1 MKIKT
6 KMTLGSS
13 LMMVIPAIVISVIL
27 GWIAVSN
34 GRAALEQQAQN
45 QLISVRNATSASVER
60 TFQTIRGQISTF
72 SSDRMVIDAMKLF
85 PSAFKIYNS
94 QLELTGNSGKQKLDV
109 LRQELKNY
117 YASTFNDEYK
127 NHNKGNGIDVQ
138 TWIDHLGE
146 TAVALQHNFISANP
160 DPIGQKDLLT
170 DLKDNTLYN
179 TLHKRFHPHFRDY
192 QKQFEYYD
200 IFLVD
205 AESGDIVYSVFKELD
220 FSTSLKSGEFSDTN
234 IGKVFKAAA
243 EAEDPDFIAISDFS
257 TYQPSYND
265 EAAFIASPIFED
277 DKKKGVL
284 IFQLPITY
292 ITSVMTHE
300 QQWEQVGL
308 GQTGE
313 TYLIGEDLT
322 LRSENRLFLQQ
333 PEQYFQI
340 QAANGVTQSDLDSIR
355 AKHSS
360 IGLHRIDSPASQA
373 AIAGETGVKKYIDF
387 RGVEVLSAYMPLSI
401 KGLNWAVAAEITTTE
416 AFEPIQNLQSTI
428 IWYATMLTLVVL
440 VVGAILG
447 KIVSSMMMLP
457 IQQTVNAIRN
467 IAEGEG
473 DLTQRIQIQN
483 DDELGELA
491 HWFNRII
498 EKIQGM
504 VGEMN
509 EVTTHLNEASQ
520 QLFNVSEKTKA
531 NVLKQQVQ
539 TEQAASATEEMS
551 ATVNEV
557 SSNADRAASSAMEA
571 RSKSEEGRRAVEE
584 NIHTIQ
590 LLTSTVD
597 EASSVIS
604 QLEKDS
610 QEIGS
615 ILDVIRNI
623 AEQTNLLALNAA
635 IEAARAGEQ
644 GRGFAVVADEVRT
657 LASRTQQ
664 STQEI
669 QQMIERLQ
677 SASQKAVDIMN
688 QTNQQA
694 HKGAEYASNT
704 GEVLSSISEAI
715 NQLSEMNVEIAH
727 AAEEQSKVAQMINKT
742 VVDITQIGDQT
753 AQGSQQTTSASQT
766 LNQLSSQLQHL
777 VGQFRI

>member
-1 MKIKT
+1 MKLKT
-6 KMTLGSS
+6 KMTIGSS
-13 LMMVIPAIVISVIL
+13 LIMVIPVIVISAVL
-27 GWIAVSN
+27 GWIAVGD
-34 GRAALEQQAQN
+34 GRTALEQQAQN

-60 TFQTIRGQISTF
+60 TFQIIRSQISTF

-94 QLELTGNSGKQKLDV
+94 QLELSGNSGKQKLDL
-109 LRQELKNY
+109 LRQNLKSY

-127 NHNKGNGIDVQ
+127 KHNNGNGIDVES
-138 TWIDHLGE
+138 WISHLGD
-146 TAVALQHNFISANP
+146 TAIALQHSFISANP
-160 DPIGQKDLLT
+160 DSMGQKDLLI

-192 QKQFEYYD
+192 RKQFEYSD

-205 AESGDIVYSVFKELD
+205 AESGDIVYSVSKALD
-220 FSTSLKSGEFSDTN
+220 FATSLKSGNFSSSS

-243 EAEDPDFIAISDFS
+243 EAEDPGFIAISDFS
-257 TYQPSYND
+257 TYQSSYND
-265 EAAFIASPIFED
+265 EAAFIASPIFD
-277 DKKKGVL
+277 GDKKKGVL
-284 IFQLPITY
+284 IFQIPITY

-300 QQWEQVGL
+300 QQWEEVGL

-333 PEQYFQI
+333 PDQYFQI
-340 QAANGVTQSDLDSIR
+340 QAANGIPQSELDIIR

-360 IGLHRIDSPASQA
+360 IGLHRIDSAASQA

-401 KGLNWAVAAEITTTE
+401 KGLKWAVAAEITTTE
-416 AFEPIQNLQSTI
+416 AFGPIQNLQSSIT
-428 IWYATMLTLVVL
+428 WYASMLILVVL
-440 VVGAILG
+440 VIGALVG
-447 KIVSSMMMLP
+447 KMVSSIMMLP
-457 IQQTVNAIRN
+457 IQQTVDAIRD

-473 DLTQRIQIQN
+473 DLTQRIQIKN

-491 HWFNRII
+491 RWFNRII
-498 EKIQGM
+498 EKIQSM

-509 EVTTHLNEASQ
+509 EVTVRLNEASQ
-520 QLFNVSEKTKA
+520 QLSSVSEKTKT
-531 NVLKQQVQ
+531 NVLEQQMQ
-539 TEQAASATEEMS
+539 TQQAATATEEMS
-551 ATVNEV
+551 ATVEEV
-557 SSNADRAASSAMEA
+557 SSHASKAASSAVEA
-571 RSKSEEGRRAVEE
+571 RTKSEEGRHTVEE
-584 NIHTIQ
+584 NINTIH

-597 EASSVIS
+597 EASSVIR
-604 QLEKDS
+604 QLEDDS
-610 QEIGS
+610 QEIGG

-657 LASRTQQ
+657 LASRTQK

-677 SASQKAVDIMN
+677 GASHKAVDIMN
-688 QTNQQA
+688 QTNEQA
-694 HKGAEYASNT
+694 HKGAEYASST
-704 GEVLSSISEAI
+704 GEVLSSISESI

-727 AAEEQSKVAQMINKT
+727 AAEEQSKTAQMLNKT
-742 VVDITQIGDQT
+742 VVDITQIGEQT
-753 AQGSQQTTSASQT
+753 AEGSQQTTSASQT

-777 VGQFRI
+777 VGQFKI